1 MNSRERWTVYP
12 LLFLALGLAVRS
24 AAIPPDTFVTA
35 RIEGLDATRL
45 VCREIV
51 VQADDGTILVHFGWV
66 GGGGAEGSRSATAME
81 WRLWLSGPVL
91 AAGMAPLSFLT
102 SKAAMPAGSPPS
114 AGSWPRTGRPRRP
127 AHQKGT
133 ACLQRRRH
141 TSS

>member
-51 VQADDGTILVHFGWV
+51 VQADDGTILVHIGRVV
-66 GGGGAEGSRSATAME
+66 GGGGGRIEVRDSDGVEAVALGTGPGGRDGAIEFFDVQGGDAGRLTPFRGIVAPDGPPAAARPSEGDGLPAEK
-81 WRLWLSGPVL
+81 
-91 AAGMAPLSFLT
+91 
-102 SKAAMPAGSPPS
+102 KAY
-114 AGSWPRTGRPRRP
+114 
-127 AHQKGT
+127 
-133 ACLQRRRH
+133 
-141 TSS
+141 